1 MQSLRSFGPA
11 SVVAA
16 GFLALAAPA
25 SSADRDVS
33 IVNFKFVPA
42 VIAIDAG
49 DNVTWTNNGN
59 AAHDTVSSKPEDP
72 NAGDLWDSGLLGP
85 GDNFSRTFD
94 ASDTS
99 DYHCSF
105 HPTQM
110 FGKVY
115 VNGTGVEGTMI
126 PTDTTITSGKINTT
140 GYLLNFGGGQDINVQ
155 IKVRA
160 PNGMMKT
167 VIDKDLN
174 LGANKRVQKALSITI
189 PNGLPNGIYHV
200 ILEVRDSGGNVLSSD
215 DDLFN
220 KFVQGRE
227 EASLRGLRAE
237 SPNAAW
243 DSYQN

>member
-16 GFLALAAPA
+16 GVLALAAPA

-42 VIAIDAG
+42 VIAVDAG
-49 DNVTWTNNGN
+49 DNVTWTNNG
-59 AAHDTVSSKPEDP
+59 AAPHDTVSGKPEDP
-72 NAGDLWDSGLLGP
+72 DPGELWDSGLMSP
-85 GDNFSRTFD
+85 GDTFSRTFD
-94 ASDTS
+94 APDTS

-115 VNGTGVEGTMI
+115 VNGTGVQGTMI

-140 GYLLNFGGGQDINVQ
+140 AYLLNFGGGQDINVQ
-155 IKVRA
+155 LKVRA

-167 VIDKDLN
+167 VVDKDLT

-227 EASLRGLRAE
+227 EASLKGIKAE

-243 DSYQN
+243 ASYQN